1 MISQSNKAGLRNP
14 WLLGMLGL
22 IVLVLGVN
30 ITFIWYSAN
39 GSRSTLVEQDYKTKD
54 RKANE
59 ELLRELREQQALAWQ
74 TTIKKPKLLVV
85 GTPTSY
91 EISVAD
97 RDGKPVSGTMEVE
110 AYRAADASKDFTT
123 AFKEVSPGNY
133 QGFIDFP
140 LKGYWELRIHV
151 KRGEDA
157 FGVSTDR
164 FMVAEAAQ

>member
-30 ITFIWYSAN
+30 GTFIWFATQSDRSA
-39 GSRSTLVEQDYKTKD
+39 LVERDYKTKD
-54 RKANE
+54 RKAND
-59 ELLRELREQQALAWQ
+59 ELLSELREQQALAWQ
-74 TTIKKPKLLVV
+74 TTIKKPKVLVMN
-85 GTPTSY
+85 TPTSY

-110 AYRAADASKDFTT
+110 AYRASDASKDFTT

-133 QGFIDFP
+133 QGFINFP
-140 LKGYWELRIHV
+140 LKGYWELRVHL
-151 KRGEDA
+151 KRGEDE
-157 FGVSTDR
+157 FGVDTDR
-164 FMVAEAAQ
+164 FMVAETAQ